1 MLVTLS
7 KILGN
12 QQQQQ
17 QYTYIHQAQQRTLL
31 VMVSWK
37 SVVDVVME
45 RRFHAPMTCVPEQTI
60 RGPKPSR
67 IIIKIATCLSWFQV
81 LARLRPK
88 TINVLYRLGI
98 SQKQC
103 FRLSTNANFLAP
115 KLKQNLTKPCLV
127 NGLNVL
133 QKFRPKESANIQGLR
148 KFW

>member
-12 QQQQQ
+12 QQ

-60 RGPKPSR
+60 RGPKPSW
-67 IIIKIATCLSWFQV
+67 IIIKIATCLSWF
-81 LARLRPK
+81 
-88 TINVLYRLGI
+88 
-98 SQKQC
+98 
-103 FRLSTNANFLAP
+103 
-115 KLKQNLTKPCLV
+115 
-127 NGLNVL
+127 
-133 QKFRPKESANIQGLR
+133 
-148 KFW
+148 

>member
-60 RGPKPSR
+60 RGPKPSW

-88 TINVLYRLGI
+88 TINVLYRYI
-98 SQKQC
+98 TEAVFSTDYQC
-103 FRLSTNANFLAP
+103 KF
-115 KLKQNLTKPCLV
+115 
-127 NGLNVL
+127 NVL
-133 QKFRPKESANIQGLR
+133 QKFRPKESANIQGPRNEFL
-148 KFW
+148 FW